1 MRILVTGATGFVGRW
16 LVRELEASGHVAI
29 GTPSSREL
37 DITDP
42 GAVSALVASARPDA
56 VAHLA
61 GVSYARDASRD
72 PAYALAVNE
81 GGTRAVLAAA
91 AETSD
96 QRQSIPVLV
105 SGSSE
110 VYGRPRPDDLPLRE
124 HAPLRTD
131 QPYGL
136 SKLAQE
142 RAALEIAVERGVPV
156 VVTRSF
162 NHTGPGQRLDFVA
175 PALVSRVLE
184 ARRTG
189 TRDVAVG
196 NIDVRRD
203 LGDVRDVARAYR
215 LLLEGLT
222 HGDVPSGTIVNV
234 ATGQAVSIRRVLE
247 IVCRAAGHE
256 VQPKIDP
263 GLLRQNDPPVI
274 VGDHALLN
282 GLTGWEPRVPL
293 ETTLADLVS
302 SLAAPEDPA
311 AERSR

>member
-1 MRILVTGATGFVGRW
+1 
-16 LVRELEASGHVAI
+16 
-29 GTPSSREL
+29 
-37 DITDP
+37 
-42 GAVSALVASARPDA
+42 
-56 VAHLA
+56 
-61 GVSYARDASRD
+61 
-72 PAYALAVNE
+72 
-81 GGTRAVLAAA
+81 
-91 AETSD
+91 
-96 QRQSIPVLV
+96 
-105 SGSSE
+105 
-110 VYGRPRPDDLPLRE
+110 
-124 HAPLRTD
+124 
-131 QPYGL
+131 
-136 SKLAQE
+136 
-142 RAALEIAVERGVPV
+142 V